1 LTSGKPVVIRMAE
14 FTNYVISFVNSAIL
28 FISLY
33 MSLFFIFN
41 LKMEIAYQFF
51 TTNFY
56 NGQVFDKNEL
66 Q

>member
-1 LTSGKPVVIRMAE
+1 MTSGKSVVVKTAE
-14 FTNYVISFVNSAIL
+14 LTNYVISFLNSAIL

-33 MSLFFIFN
+33 MSMFFIFN

-51 TTNFY
+51 ATNFF

-66 Q
+66 H